1 MNKKYSQNPLIAEAI
16 IEKQKNEKTQ
26 SFLFSLTAEELEE
39 YLLFLMYIN
48 HIPALDKDKKM
59 YNLEVTHQMSFTR
72 TNSREGSEDAVFDTL
87 RAVRELETPRLKR
100 TFSEAASNLLRKNVD
115 DDLFVEVLFRSLGYF
130 TDLSQERGLVAFDF
144 DALRLAVESKSTSV
158 MTKVRAIHIMNE
170 LVGSDKPSPK
180 IIFDLMLDYRDRFK
194 RKDRILLAIFD
205 VLRKNHYYTEAV
217 QTLTFLSDESVDP
230 TELDDLEENQEE
242 GQTPEAVISLEY
254 FEKDLANV
262 FQPHRYNNRHDVSID
277 KIIHDTLDRL
287 ADPVR
292 AVVVKVLKNHSVSTG
307 EFEIA
312 SAIVRLNF
320 PVTPKQKE
328 LIYKL

>member
-1 MNKKYSQNPLIAEAI
+1 MNKKYSQNPQIAESI
-16 IEKQKNEKTQ
+16 IEKQNNAKSQN
-26 SFLFSLTAEELEE
+26 FLFSLAAEELEE
-39 YLLFLMYIN
+39 YLLYLMYEN

-59 YNLEVTHQMSFTR
+59 YDLNVTHFLRYTR
-72 TNSREGSEDAVFDTL
+72 TSSREGTEDAVFDTL
-87 RAVRELETPRLKR
+87 QAVRGLETPQLKR

-130 TDLSQERGLVAFDF
+130 SDLSQEQGLVAFDF
-144 DALRLAVESKSTSV
+144 DALRLAVESKSTSI

-170 LVGSDKPSPK
+170 LVGSDKPSLK
-180 IIFDLMLDYRDRFK
+180 IIFDLMIDYRDRFK
-194 RKDRILLAIFD
+194 REDRILLAIFD

-217 QTLTFLSDESVDP
+217 QTLTFLSDNSVDP
-230 TELDDLEENQEE
+230 TELDELEENQEE
-242 GQTPEAVISLEY
+242 EQATDAVINLEY

-262 FQPHRYNNRHDVSID
+262 FQPHRYNNRYDVSID
-277 KIIHDTLDRL
+277 KVIHETLDRL

-292 AVVVKVLKNHSVSTG
+292 AVVVKVLKNHSVSTE

-312 SAIVRLNF
+312 TAIVRLNF

-328 LIYKL
+328 LIFKL